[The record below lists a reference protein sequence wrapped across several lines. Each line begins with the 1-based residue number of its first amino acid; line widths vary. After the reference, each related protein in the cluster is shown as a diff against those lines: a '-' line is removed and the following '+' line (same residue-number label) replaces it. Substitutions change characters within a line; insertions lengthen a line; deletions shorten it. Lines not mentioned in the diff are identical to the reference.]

1 MNTPENRVYEFG
13 PFRLN
18 PAEGVLFG
26 EGREVSLTP
35 KAYEIL
41 VCLLHHAGHILE
53 KDTLMQ
59 EVWPDTFV
67 EEGNLKVNISTLRKA
82 LGDTTE
88 QPAFIETIPRRGYR
102 FVAQVRAMDAV
113 PSHLVAAGPNQVT
126 FERRKF
132 ERTVTEEEEIIEAPG
147 NGALTA
153 TTPPVTP
160 VRAIPA
166 AVRWPRRRWKW
177 LVAPGIA
184 SALLIAVVGI
194 FVYRAL
200 RPGEPVR
207 VTLSGRKLQAW
218 DAKERLAW
226 EYEFSEPMEI
236 ATMAERESI
245 RSADLRGDG
254 HREVLAPLAYPSD
267 KRAVDLPHSALFCF
281 SDRGKLL
288 WTYDPDVKFRY
299 GGEEFAG
306 PWALTAVILV
316 PEGETQSVWVAFDH
330 MVWWPSFVARIGPD
344 GNAEIRFLNSGR
356 IRVLK
361 ELRTPAGSYLLAA
374 GINNESME
382 ASIAVL
388 GTNEGFAIS
397 PQSEGKRYYC
407 ESCEQH
413 FAPYYLLFS
422 QSEIFRLEGAAFHII
437 TELDLT
443 EDGFSAKSF
452 EGTDGAIRPLGIA
465 LSAFYRISG
474 DFQKFSGTM
483 GDTYWNLHR
492 RLEREGKIH
501 HRVEECPDQNIAGRI
516 RIFTRSS
523 GWGSPGAVQK
533 VGASPSG

>member
-1 MNTPENRVYEFG
+1 
-13 PFRLN
+13 
-18 PAEGVLFG
+18 G

-153 TTPPVTP
+153 
-160 VRAIPA
+160 

-236 ATMAERESI
+236 ATMAERE
-245 RSADLRGDG
+245 
-254 HREVLAPLAYPSD
+254 
-267 KRAVDLPHSALFCF
+267 
-281 SDRGKLL
+281 
-288 WTYDPDVKFRY
+288 
-299 GGEEFAG
+299 
-306 PWALTAVILV
+306 
-316 PEGETQSVWVAFDH
+316 
-330 MVWWPSFVARIGPD
+330 
-344 GNAEIRFLNSGR
+344 
-356 IRVLK
+356 
-361 ELRTPAGSYLLAA
+361 
-374 GINNESME
+374 
-382 ASIAVL
+382 
-388 GTNEGFAIS
+388 
-397 PQSEGKRYYC
+397 
-407 ESCEQH
+407 
-413 FAPYYLLFS
+413 
-422 QSEIFRLEGAAFHII
+422 
-437 TELDLT
+437 
-443 EDGFSAKSF
+443 
-452 EGTDGAIRPLGIA
+452 
-465 LSAFYRISG
+465 
-474 DFQKFSGTM
+474 
-483 GDTYWNLHR
+483 
-492 RLEREGKIH
+492 
-501 HRVEECPDQNIAGRI
+501 
-516 RIFTRSS
+516 
-523 GWGSPGAVQK
+523 
-533 VGASPSG
+533 